1 MRKDIGYLLAAAVLT
16 CGAGCSEKSAPPAP
30 APAPAPAVTTGAN
43 AGAPVVPL
51 LGRWNG
57 PEGTFLLVEGE
68 GANVALTVQNLD
80 GPRRFEGK
88 AAGGVITFQRD
99 GKTLTI
105 RPTSGAGTGMKW
117 LAERKDCV
125 VIEAGEGYCR

>member
-1 MRKDIGYLLAAAVLT
+1 MKMDIRYLVAVAVLT
-16 CGAGCSEKSAPPAP
+16 SGAGCSEQRAPPLPAP
-30 APAPAPAVTTGAN
+30 AASISTQAN
-43 AGAPVVPL
+43 ARAPVTSL

-57 PEGTFLLVEGE
+57 PEGTFLIVEGE

-80 GPRRFEGK
+80 GARRFEGK
-88 AAGGVITFQRD
+88 AAGGTITFQRD